1 MKHIN
6 HIGIAV
12 ADLEDAIDTYE
23 RLLGRECYK
32 RERVDQQQAAAAFF
46 RAGESK
52 VELLGATSADSVI
65 AKFIDRKG
73 EGVHHIAF
81 EVDDIRAEMDRLRT
95 DGFTIL
101 SEEPGRGADNKL
113 VAFVHPRDNH
123 GVLVELCQP
132 IT

>member
-1 MKHIN
+1 M
-6 HIGIAV
+6 
-12 ADLEDAIDTYE
+12 
-23 RLLGRECYK
+23 
-32 RERVDQQQAAAAFF
+32 
-46 RAGESK
+46 
-52 VELLGATSADSVI
+52 ELLGATSADSVI